1 MMINKKV
8 RIFVSP
14 LYLIMLFCIIAV
26 ASSCALAT
34 ISAFKYS
41 KETIKEADDGAAIG
55 NDPEELFS
63 VDDRITLAW
72 DASPSAVDTYKVLLR
87 VHDTQ
92 DWLLLQDNISAAAPL
107 EYTVLHPF
115 HQGRQSRNRH
125 CPPRWKK
132 PVPCLPSC
140 NSTDDSN
147 YGLSWRC
154 LYTSL

>member
-8 RIFVSP
+8 RIFVRT

-34 ISAFKYS
+34 ISSFKYS
-41 KETIKEADDGAAIG
+41 KETNIEADDGADIG

-72 DASPSAVDTYKVLLR
+72 DAPPSAVDTYKVLLR

-107 EYTVLHPF
+107 EYTVLHEPALNGLWDF
-115 HQGRQSRNRH
+115 GVVAVDDMGEESVVHTSMD
-125 CPPRWKK
+125 
-132 PVPCLPSC
+132 VTADPS
-140 NSTDDSN
+140 SGWYLIWD
-147 YGLSWRC
+147 Y
-154 LYTSL
+154 